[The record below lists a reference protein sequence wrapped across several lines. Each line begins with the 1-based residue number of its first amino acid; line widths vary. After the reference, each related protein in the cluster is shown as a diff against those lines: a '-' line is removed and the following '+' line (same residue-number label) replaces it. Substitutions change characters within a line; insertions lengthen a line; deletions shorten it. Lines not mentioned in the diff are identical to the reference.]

1 VPTQPTTPRPR
12 FGFTQPRWLESWP
25 SELGW
30 PPRKSARQ
38 LRRELETEQWDRY
51 QPSYVGKTEDRRRQH
66 GICRSRGGA
75 VRSTQPIHTTR
86 GSVLGGMVSEGAGPY
101 RKLHE
106 WRVVPGGGSAVG
118 TKRSADLV
126 LCDGERADQ
135 PNAGATSS
143 DIRSLEWRSYNDQ
156 CALSAVRQ
164 NCASEDQAAM
174 R

>member
-1 VPTQPTTPRPR
+1 
-12 FGFTQPRWLESWP
+12 
-25 SELGW
+25 
-30 PPRKSARQ
+30 

-86 GSVLGGMVSEGAGPY
+86 GSVLGGMVSEGA
-101 RKLHE
+101 
-106 WRVVPGGGSAVG
+106 VPIANSMSGESCREEEA
-118 TKRSADLV
+118 RSARSDL
-126 LCDGERADQ
+126 LIWFY
-135 PNAGATSS
+135 ATESGPIS
-143 DIRSLEWRSYNDQ
+143 QMRGRTSFDIRPLEWRSCNGH